1 MLYGDGDNMR
11 SKVSKMDRA
20 VYMRIAKGK
29 IQGFDQVSSEGA
41 FWVRQNQVHCRFSA
55 CLVGS
60 ISGIAILDS
69 RVLRP
74 IASILF

>member
-41 FWVRQNQVHCRFSA
+41 F
-55 CLVGS
+55 
-60 ISGIAILDS
+60 
-69 RVLRP
+69 
-74 IASILF
+74 